1 MGTPSSVGQLLF
13 GDTRRAILALLYGH
27 AEEQFYL
34 RDLVRRTETALGAAQ
49 RELKSLTDV
58 GLISRV
64 RRGNQVYYQ
73 ANSANPIFPELKIIL
88 TKTAGLRDVVQQALQ
103 PVIDR
108 VRVAFI
114 YGSVAQGTE
123 TATSDIDVMIIGDVG
138 FSEVTS
144 HLSAVESKLGRE
156 VNPTVYPPSEYAAK
170 LKKRNH
176 FLRSVLK
183 QKKVFVV
190 GDEHEVRRLG
200 QERLA

>member
-73 ANSANPIFPELKIIL
+73 ANSANPIFPELKNIL
-88 TKTAGLRDVVQQALQ
+88 TKTAGLRDVVLQAL
-103 PVIDR
+103 
-108 VRVAFI
+108 
-114 YGSVAQGTE
+114 
-123 TATSDIDVMIIGDVG
+123 
-138 FSEVTS
+138 
-144 HLSAVESKLGRE
+144 
-156 VNPTVYPPSEYAAK
+156 
-170 LKKRNH
+170 
-176 FLRSVLK
+176 
-183 QKKVFVV
+183 
-190 GDEHEVRRLG
+190 
-200 QERLA
+200 

>member
-13 GDTRRAILALLYGH
+13 GDTRRAILVLLYGH

>member
-114 YGSVAQGTE
+114 YGSVAQATE